1 MVATEAESLD
11 LLVNPFAKFSICWLR
26 RKPKFSNYPSSQ
38 KTKVLQQRVEPEAET
53 SVLSVQL
60 QAKGFDLFV
69 EDKLLKITMEVQRR
83 SSGFTTPKRR
93 VLNLTS
99 RDGGESSGLLSESF

>member
-1 MVATEAESLD
+1 MIATEAESLD

-38 KTKVLQQRVEPEAET
+38 KTKALQQRVEPEAET

-60 QAKGFDLFV
+60 EAKGFDLFV
-69 EDKLLKITMEVQRR
+69 EDKLLEVQRR

>member
-38 KTKVLQQRVEPEAET
+38 KTKALQQRVEPEAKLQFYL
-53 SVLSVQL
+53 SSFKPKVLICSSRTNFWRSKDGAL
-60 QAKGFDLFV
+60 DLLRPNV
-69 EDKLLKITMEVQRR
+69 E
-83 SSGFTTPKRR
+83 S
-93 VLNLTS
+93 
-99 RDGGESSGLLSESF
+99 